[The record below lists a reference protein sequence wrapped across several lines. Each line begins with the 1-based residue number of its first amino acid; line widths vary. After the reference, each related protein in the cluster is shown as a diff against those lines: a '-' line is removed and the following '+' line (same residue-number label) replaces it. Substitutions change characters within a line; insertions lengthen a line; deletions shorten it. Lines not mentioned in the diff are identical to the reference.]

1 MRLLRLAFAAPLLVL
16 PLSACTQ
23 APVQPP
29 RTQLQIRQDQTR
41 EFDTPDYK
49 LVMKAVLNALQD
61 GGFVTKNAVV
71 DLGLITATKEQDE
84 EDFTNRMISSALMGS
99 EAQWTKSSVVEATM
113 NISQFGRATRLRASF
128 QRKVLDNRGNVVAI
142 HDVVD
147 PEYYQRFFA
156 EVDKSIFIQKQ
167 HI

>member
-1 MRLLRLAFAAPLLVL
+1 MRLFVIAIAAPVALVIF
-16 PLSACTQ
+16 SGCAQ
-23 APVQPP
+23 MPVQPP

-41 EFDTPDYK
+41 EFDTPDQK

-61 GGFVTKNAVV
+61 EGFVTKNAVV

-84 EDFTNRMISSALMGS
+84 EDSTNRMISTVFMGA
-99 EAQWTKSSVVEATM
+99 EATWQKSSVVEATM
-113 NISQFGRATRLRASF
+113 NISQFGRSTRVRASF
-128 QRKVLDNRGNVVAI
+128 QRKILDNRGNVIAI
-142 HDVVD
+142 RDVID

-167 HI
+167 RI